1 MKCLGDNFKG
11 AYLSGVNMSK
21 KNKDGLEAGSF
32 VSFED
37 VKRLER
43 EAKEKEKQPKAK
55 AEQGKKKAKKGAE

>member
-1 MKCLGDNFKG
+1 
-11 AYLSGVNMSK
+11 MSK